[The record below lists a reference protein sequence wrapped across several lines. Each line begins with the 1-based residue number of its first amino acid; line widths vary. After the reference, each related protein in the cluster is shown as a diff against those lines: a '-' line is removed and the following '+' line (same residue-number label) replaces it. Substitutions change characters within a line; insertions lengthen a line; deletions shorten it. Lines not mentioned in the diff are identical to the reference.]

1 MLDHVATPSDMT
13 REIRIDV
20 LGANPQA
27 FLVYRATAPA
37 GIKIGPL
44 QSEAMNT
51 ISGKELALCFFVT
64 IELIKPFVQDVAKDA
79 AKKLAVDWFVEF
91 IAKIKAKR
99 IRIDGHEPKDAAE
112 LERIASEKIEIGKN
126 D

>member
-1 MLDHVATPSDMT
+1 MT
-13 REIRIDV
+13 REIRVDV

-27 FLVYRATAPA
+27 FLVYRGTAPA
-37 GIKIGPL
+37 GIKVGPL
-44 QSEAMNT
+44 QSGIRNDV
-51 ISGKELALCFFVT
+51 SGGELALYFLVT
-64 IELIKPFVQDVAKDA
+64 IELVKPFVEDVAKEA

-99 IRIDGHEPKDAAE
+99 IRIDGHEPKDQVE
-112 LERIASEKIEIGKN
+112 LERIAAEKIEIGKN